1 MPDARYPA
9 DASWVF
15 VCLTAFIG
23 EPEAAERCRSAGVP
37 PRSHA
42 PILTCM
48 AANLRALLDR
58 EPLIV
63 AEGFVFELERACLLQ
78 AGAFVP
84 TAVLDHPQA
93 VRHLTDRFIDSGSDV
108 VLALTYYTNEDKLR
122 RMGIEGRLEEIN
134 RAALRIAADAAADAS
149 TRYDRP
155 YLVAGNI
162 CNTYEFEDYRDVD
175 RYSREVLPGV
185 RRQVEWAREAGVDF
199 VVGETYYH
207 LDEARLHLRIIKDAG
222 LAAVITLSARGD
234 RTPEGPSFEEAC
246 RILCAEGADVV
257 GLNCTRGPA
266 TMLPILERIRRA
278 VPPDA
283 HVAALPVPY
292 RTDEKEPVFMRL
304 DRGQAFPT
312 GLDAYLCSRDTMAD
326 FARRAHEMGVR
337 YIGACCGT
345 GPHHVRAMA
354 EALGRTP
361 PASRYSPD
369 ISKHGALGRTSGD
382 ALRQAWDG
390 TILGSMDHLSPDAIA
405 RTYDDL
411 APAYDALVRR
421 AGYVLPEF
429 MAARLRSAFD
439 MHGLSTNEAVID
451 AGCGNGLSG
460 VALRD
465 AGFTQVYGLDV
476 SPGLIAQIPGGLY
489 RSFGDEGVIEASLTD
504 LPERCWGQFDHV
516 FCAGTIGHTPTL
528 DLEGLVKLA
537 RQNGLVAFSVRE
549 NRLGRYDEALDALH
563 RLGIWAPVSQSRVED
578 TQKATSPHIVLI
590 ERVIDDPVARFAE
603 VERFFHRLPAPH

>member
-1 MPDARYPA
+1 MPTT
-9 DASWVF
+9 
-15 VCLTAFIG
+15 LGT
-23 EPEAAERCRSAGVP
+23 
-37 PRSHA
+37 
-42 PILTCM
+42 
-48 AANLRALLDR
+48 LLDQG
-58 EPLIV
+58 PLVV

-84 TAVLDHPQA
+84 TTVLEHPQA

-122 RMGIEGRLEEIN
+122 RMGLEGRLEEIN
-134 RAALRIAADAAADAS
+134 RTALRIAVDAAADA
-149 TRYDRP
+149 TVRYGGP

-175 RYSREVLPGV
+175 RYCRDVLPGI

-199 VVGETYYH
+199 MVGETYYH
-207 LDEARLHLRIIKDAG
+207 LDEARLHLRVIKDAG

-234 RTPEGPSFEEAC
+234 RTPDGPSFDEAC
-246 RILCAEGADVV
+246 RILWEEGADVV

-278 VPPDA
+278 VPPQG

-292 RTDEKEPVFMRL
+292 RTDEREPVFMRL

-312 GLDAYLCSRDTMAD
+312 RLDAYLCSRDTMAD
-326 FARRAHEMGVR
+326 FAHRALDMGIR
-337 YIGACCGT
+337 YIGACCGA

-354 EALGRTP
+354 EALGRKP

-382 ALRQAWDG
+382 AVRQAWDG

-411 APAYDALVRR
+411 ASTYGRLVRQ
-421 AGYVLPEF
+421 AGYVLPAV
-429 MAARLRSAFD
+429 MAARFRSACD
-439 MHGLSTNEAVID
+439 ALGRSAGDAVID

-460 VALRD
+460 MALRD
-465 AGFTQVYGLDV
+465 AGFTRVYGLDV
-476 SPGLIAQIPGGLY
+476 SPGLIAQIPAGLY
-489 RSFGDEGVIEASLTD
+489 RSFEHEGIIEASLTD
-504 LPERCWGQFDHV
+504 LPERCWGRFDQV
-516 FCAGTIGHTPTL
+516 FSAGTIGHTPTL
-528 DLEGLVKLA
+528 DLEGLVKLG
-537 RQNGLVAFSVRE
+537 RKDGLVAFSVRE
-549 NRLGRYDEALDALH
+549 NRLGRYGEALDALH
-563 RLGIWAPVSQSRVED
+563 RLGIWAPVDRCRVDD
-578 TQKATSPHIVLI
+578 THKSTSPHIVLI
-590 ERVIDDPVARFAE
+590 ERVADDPVSRFAE